1 MAENPKQRFRR
12 VLNDLSLDDRTFID
26 SSLRR
31 IYSESL
37 SYGLKNNFLTK
48 DEVVKY
54 QNLAQQRD
62 AALRKVNVL
71 DPQGQPISKET
82 TVPVMRNG
90 QIVQEKRV
98 TPVTP
103 FDLLRRTGG
112 QMEGGPTDG
121 PLFTGYTLDTQSPLG
136 TARKRFQ
143 EEVIPSAKKTASE
156 LEAAKGETKF
166 YQPGTIGGLTAGAIT
181 SIPVGA
187 FKAVT
192 APLAS
197 AISRGV
203 GVFNPEASEAMDT
216 ALAKA
221 YYPKATIDVSQ
232 PFRTGM
238 DVAEIAGTKFAEA
251 IPASIAALTA
261 GSAAAIPA
269 SAVTTP
275 IGGAVAGVATGL
287 AAAAATGQ
295 AQNFL
300 TEFALGSSYKPSDK
314 GFGFDIQ
321 RSPLSQARA
330 EFMGE
335 RTELAP
341 SAAFA
346 GEFAPNLLMGTP
358 TLPKGFVGGLKSGY
372 QATKLGTAGRQ
383 ALTAA
388 SIPTEGLAGRFAAT
402 PLAQT
407 GRAIGQS
414 LERIPGVGTA
424 ATFGRGFSASPAGQE
439 FLSDITERGVEGS
452 ADLYLALKGNAEKPE
467 SERDPLWK
475 ILGMTALGSM
485 FEGRHRL
492 GDILNAPG
500 QRIGK
505 SIVRGLDARYGTTT
519 PFAYEGLTPSTPSI
533 TPEGVPTTPIVPK
546 GRVSGTSTPAP
557 TLASNVVPIGGGNVA
572 VVDPETMTTTIQPAP
587 PVDSDRTP
595 ITNPAIGTNVL
606 DAVASIAPKVSDIV
620 SGTYGRVG
628 TMFGRVPSKGGE
640 SQLFLGLTA
649 DGLAMV
655 KVTDKKTG
663 ESSVD
668 LISPDL
674 LIGDNK
680 RIASKAFKAGNLL
693 PSDKTGYQR
702 KGYDSELSQASSYI
716 PTSEGEGPSFDDFDR
731 EINIS
736 GTPFYGRIVKAVDN
750 SYSVVQVPSPVSGF
764 DMMVVPN
771 DTIQGITREGIK
783 EGVKAGQVAR
793 EVLDTTAMNLDMS
806 GYRVDRTKYN
816 PLFKDTDRTTVKGEF
831 NPILLTPDQMSDVDT
846 RKTNIRNYRNQ
857 LISQG
862 LPDGTVKDRLAA
874 ARKENNKGLD
884 KTISPAINQYEVG
897 SLIDHVT
904 PSGEVDTAVV
914 VGNSKF
920 GPVAVS
926 ATNPSAPAYIV
937 QESAIAR
944 AYGEVSPVTKAEAKK
959 AETVTPTPKVE
970 PVAKAEP
977 VKRAEPKVEPAKK
990 VEPKAEAPKVEE
1002 KPKPEAKKP
1011 EPKVEE
1017 KPKPVTKEEPEVLS
1031 QRAKDVQAANDG
1043 ASQIAVDLKYNDLD
1057 ALTDAIS
1064 KLQGRKI
1071 DIGEGE
1077 SGEIIGTNKTGDL
1090 LVKVDF
1096 EGSGS
1101 VIRTVPFNS
1110 SLFPELDPI
1119 LGELGTTQLKDNIFV
1134 HPKTNGDAIGYE
1146 DSSVVFPEVFDLGV
1160 MRVGGKDT
1168 ETFIAVRKI
1177 HDQNGVAIYQASSG
1191 QILFG
1196 PSTNTPVVEPFN
1208 VVSKR
1213 TTRPSGTYSKEA
1225 PVATPVEPKPEAVVQ
1240 PKQQAKPAPTVERP
1254 AQAGELARPIRGGL
1268 NRIDAGIKDLKKKL
1282 VTFKVDDLGNKRN
1295 PDPYNQARV
1304 DDSRRAVESTVD
1316 TLSKD
1321 FVETLSKVSI
1331 AKTKVIDTLSKEIES
1346 GKATPESIALAE
1358 TSIKNIDSAIAS
1370 IKSSFNSVKPSLD
1383 THLGEQSRIGA
1394 ISKSIDRLETL
1405 KLPEAKTKEV
1415 KPVEPKVEVTKP
1427 TTSTT
1432 TFTPEEQQAI
1442 SNVEKQLKADVVLAG
1457 FVKTAASKLGNWS
1470 EQSPEYRQK
1479 IKDLIDN
1486 SGTGLVLDDLVVGSR
1501 MDAPENV
1508 GKFNIE
1514 NMSLDGG
1521 KEKLIGVV
1529 MTPAIIDP
1537 VNGILKADVGIRGRA
1552 EIEGV
1557 VTKPVVSEVPKP
1569 TRPTT
1574 TFTPE
1579 EQTAIDKIADL
1590 LQSSNISWGR
1600 VKFATQGWNTFSDA
1614 AKARITQLVNA
1625 KNGEV
1630 IAPEFGDTVDETS
1643 MDIGL
1648 VPSDYSGKVA
1658 ETILAGMRDRSNG
1671 DVYKAKVRTASTGE
1685 INAGKPEA
1693 PKPVEPTIE
1702 GPVTGFGVESAKDV
1716 AQLTGEKRFE
1726 LGKKLN
1732 KEQRA
1737 SILKRVG
1744 DSYKD
1749 QRHQK
1754 EFAGLDSR
1762 GEEMYRYPY
1771 STEHMYVSNI
1781 TGKFIRYYV
1790 VIPSDIAQEL
1800 TGVKRDIYAHPS
1812 ELFPDI
1818 SMPKAVEMAR
1828 MTKSKELRELIAEA
1842 ESNGF
1847 ITENES
1853 RTAINIL
1860 PSYVEDKAKPN
1871 RTKTIE
1877 DIIRKAERI
1886 NEPNEEVDVLEKA
1899 IRDNAKDGIPEFL
1912 DAKMLANF
1920 AEGRLARTYAFKDIN
1935 GLPIRQFPGVVT
1947 AAKARIKREGATP
1960 EVEAPKVNPVV
1971 KETAIETAD
1980 LISEPI
1986 FTPEEEGSELNT
1998 TLPGDVEILDDPSL
2012 VRIQASIEG
2021 LGNINDVFRKA
2032 RNIGELQQTL
2042 VNVITDANQ
2051 GINPADAQKYATA
2064 ISQYYDE
2071 WIHAFVNR
2079 DLLLAQQL
2087 AQGVTAFKSASP
2099 SGDAAE
2105 YSIFEQPIEEGMDFA
2120 KRKAVERQNR
2130 VARLYQSVDM
2140 PRLNSIIDMLN
2151 DEASRKVVALNEE
2164 GKYQYL
2170 PINFFTKAGEGTA
2183 LTPTQKADVVAKVQ
2197 AKLVRE
2203 RYRTNMP
2210 VFAVLS
2216 KAPEINRDFND
2227 LFVGEGAYVNI
2238 RGNDTNIGQQ
2248 VVFLTKN
2255 NSDPSTIVEELSH
2268 ALLENMP
2275 IDMAREVAT
2284 KLGKT
2289 LREPTSTNT
2298 SVTSYELQEMFAAR
2312 MKLSFLT
2319 GEKEAFTG
2327 VQGSKA
2333 TKKRLG
2339 EVWDTIQGFMRKAYG
2354 RMVDGTA
2361 IPVDDKPK
2369 VEWVVPYNNQ
2379 TVSLWDKAPILF
2391 RNNDGTLSR
2400 GVIQPTKKYPGG
2412 PGLVRDT
2419 MLEKPIVTVKT
2430 ADGKTI
2436 DIAPKSVVALSD
2448 FISETPEFGKMMLT
2462 FMSGSAGQRGV
2473 SVVGLLNSYGD
2484 VTKALSD
2491 STYEGLQGKVD
2502 EFIDDTDSKYRLNA
2516 AGDATQ
2522 KANAETILK
2531 SEMPNRLLGI
2541 VNQAYKYGLL
2551 SDVSDNPS
2559 DSLSLQ
2565 NWLNVVG
2572 VMRSGNGTTSDTFTK
2587 GKSTKMSAYD
2597 WYRRSIKDLQK
2608 AIKDAEPYASQ
2619 LEIQGDYQR
2628 LNYNV
2633 DADNTGGNVL
2643 YSSRQIGDT
2652 PRINRALA
2660 NGQSSNTNPDSQT
2673 PGDYA
2678 ESATRSGMPRESVTP
2693 IVERRV
2699 IADADR
2705 SGLGNSNIR
2714 VMELNDVL
2722 VIDGTVGLSLVGID
2736 TIGKA
2741 IDFAARNNIQNAI
2754 LVSPATPSEDLG
2766 YNDRG
2771 GYTVNP
2777 SVTFEF
2783 ENPVTDNMYA
2793 VMKRI
2798 YPFIRKGLDSRSIT
2812 LHNVEEVGKPYE
2824 ESLNTFEQAVDKI
2837 AREISKRR
2845 VPVQAIQGTERIWH
2859 FGNQSAEGYAIP
2871 YYEARNVL
2879 HLLKPEIYET
2889 GREPVADKRVKSV
2902 IEEALSSVSGRSIS
2916 LPNIDFASVPDNPER
2931 RIAMVDN
2938 YNRLP
2943 DNTYSTNPETKAS
2956 YDSLMSEL
2964 DRQFTY
2970 LGLSVST
2977 TGSDTP
2983 SKFLLTPQPITKG
2996 HPLMANSKHKDVD
3009 GKPLRYID
3017 ILDAVHNSLSE
3028 AVQMVS
3034 AGEHSDL
3041 MAYAAHSAI
3050 TKDAKALRAL
3060 YTETLGRSSYETLT
3074 GTDVH
3079 KASLAPIEDSKTG
3092 IVALDKRVQSL
3103 YKDSTAPYGD
3113 LKKNEV
3119 NNAMGR
3125 VQYAAGSG
3133 TPIYSL
3139 RPISDA
3145 VISDTGEP
3153 DEASADNPVTVV
3165 AEDGTETVATSESA
3179 VSRILNFL
3187 DKNPVTRTI
3196 DVINA
3201 LGRFPMAGDWSA
3213 PLVQNWMLANPIES
3227 PDLFFKSLMF
3237 GPKSLAPNI
3246 GFDNG
3251 TNIVNRRMF
3260 YGRKQVHEMGDVI
3273 RSNRFYELAKEA
3285 NLNLATMEYDRIL
3298 EQKRKEREEKL
3309 EQLRQRDPDATL
3321 PEIDL
3326 MDIDELDVDP
3336 DIQGLLT
3343 GERHVPLK
3351 AASERAMTMMKD
3363 YVKFNK
3369 FYQACEH
3376 YVELGYD
3383 PSSEGFKE
3391 MASDMAAIL
3400 NVMNGDVKF
3409 TANEYDK
3416 AIGRLMRRV
3425 MFAPRWLTSRVI
3437 ADPILRQVVAMSAP
3451 GKKWLK
3457 ANGIPTDRSL
3467 NPYVLRAN
3475 IRMAA
3480 KAQAFWYALVAFFGY
3495 MRPFDQFKVQTSV
3508 GNMATKIQVGNYV
3521 FKAPGGSMM
3530 ALEFTDSFFKALKV
3544 SAKDS
3549 PKEGVKKMT
3558 EMMSSFALGRIVN
3571 SPAIGIMTEA
3581 FTGRDFMGKPVGYID
3596 TDLQSWW
3603 EGIARPTMS
3612 EIGIPLPDMKLS
3624 KFVTKNLMFLW
3635 MQSYLETYK
3644 MAEDRQE
3651 DDKFFEAGFIG
3662 AVSALG
3668 GRIRY
3673 NPPAGKGEY
3682 DYDTYGNPPGV
3693 QHYILGIDREEWLA
3707 SPGARTTPEQIEAME
3722 QDLLK

>member
-103 FDLLRRTGG
+103 FDLLRKTGG
-112 QMEGGPTDG
+112 QMEGGPADG
-121 PLFTGYTLDTQSPLG
+121 PLFTGYTLDTQAPLG
-136 TARKRFQ
+136 TARKKFQ
-143 EEVIPSAKKTASE
+143 EEVIPTAQKAATE
-156 LEAAKGETKF
+156 LERTKGETKF
-166 YQPGTIGGLTAGAIT
+166 YQPGTLAGLTAGAVA
-181 SIPVGA
+181 SVPVGA

-197 AISRGV
+197 AVSRGV
-203 GVFNPEASEAMDT
+203 GLFNPEASRAMDT
-216 ALAKA
+216 ALAEA
-221 YYPKATIDVSQ
+221 YYPKATVDVSQ
-232 PFRTGM
+232 PFRTGL
-238 DVAEIAGTKFAEA
+238 DVGEIAGTKFAEA
-251 IPASIAALTA
+251 IPASLAALTA

-269 SAVTTP
+269 SIATTP
-275 IGGAVAGVATGL
+275 IGGAIAGTAVGL
-287 AAAAATGQ
+287 GAAAATGQ

-300 TEFALGSSYKPSDK
+300 TEFALGSSYKPSEK

-330 EFMGE
+330 EFMSE

-372 QATKLGTAGRQ
+372 QATRLGTAGRQ
-383 ALTAA
+383 ALAAA
-388 SIPTEGLAGRFAAT
+388 SVPTEGIAGRLAAT
-402 PLAQT
+402 PLAQV
-407 GRAIGQS
+407 GRSAGQK
-414 LERIPGVGTA
+414 LENIPGVGAA

-439 FLSDITERGVEGS
+439 FLSDIAERGTEGA

-475 ILGMTALGSM
+475 ILGVTALGSM

-492 GDILNAPG
+492 GNILNAPG
-500 QRIGK
+500 QKIGK
-505 SIVRGLDARYGTTT
+505 SIVRGMDARLGTVT
-519 PFAYEGLTPSTPSI
+519 PFAYEGLTPT
-533 TPEGVPTTPIVPK
+533 TPEVGIDGIATAPITTPTPR
-546 GRVSGTSTPAP
+546 GRVSGTSTPLP
-557 TLASNVVPIGGGNVA
+557 TLPADAIPIGGGRVA
-572 VVDPETMTTTIQPAP
+572 RFDIDTRTSFIEPAP
-587 PVDSDRTP
+587 PVDIDRSTAVSP
-595 ITNPAIGTNVL
+595 SIGTNVL
-606 DAVASIAPKVSDIV
+606 NALTAVSPKFGDIV
-620 SGTYGRVG
+620 TGTYGRVG
-628 TMFGRVPSKGGE
+628 TTFGRVQSKGGE
-640 SQLFLGLTA
+640 SQLFLGLTH
-649 DGLAMV
+649 DGLAIV
-655 KVTDKKTG
+655 KATDKKTG

-680 RIASKAFKAGNLL
+680 RIANKAFKSGNLL

-702 KGYDSELSQASSYI
+702 KGYDAELNKASSYI
-716 PTSEGEGPSFDDFDR
+716 PTSEGDGPSFDDFDR
-731 EINIS
+731 EIKVS
-736 GTPFYGRIVKAVDN
+736 GTPFYGRVVKAIDAN
-750 SYSVVQVPSPVSGF
+750 YSVVQVPSPVSGF
-764 DMMVVPN
+764 DMLVVPN
-771 DTIQGITREGIK
+771 DTVEGLK
-783 EGVKAGQVAR
+783 RGEKSDKVAR
-793 EVLDTTAMNLDMS
+793 EVLDTTAMNIDMS
-806 GYRVDRTKYN
+806 AYRVDRTKHD
-816 PLFKDTDRTTVKGEF
+816 PLFKDTDRTTVRDEVS
-831 NPILLTPDQMSDVDT
+831 PILLTPDQMSDVGT
-846 RKTNIRNYRNQ
+846 RKANIRNYRNQ
-857 LISQG
+857 LRSEG
-862 LPDGTVKDRLAA
+862 LPDGTINDRLRE
-874 ARKENNKGLD
+874 ARRLNNKEFD
-884 KTISPAINQYEVG
+884 KTIKAAVNDYEVG
-897 SLIDHVT
+897 TLIDHVA
-904 PSGEVDTAVV
+904 PSGEIETAVV
-914 VGNSKF
+914 VANTKF
-920 GPVAVS
+920 GPTVVS
-926 ATNPSAPAYIV
+926 TTNPSAPAYTV
-937 QESAIAR
+937 QESAITGV
-944 AYGEVSPVTKAEAKK
+944 YSEVAPTEKVKPESKK
-959 AETVTPTPKVE
+959 AEPKTTEDKKASKKKLVAAKVE
-970 PVAKAEP
+970 PVVTPEVKPEPSKVEAKTEVKPEIPKEAAPKPEVKSEVKAENKP
-977 VKRAEPKVEPAKK
+977 EVKPEI
-990 VEPKAEAPKVEE
+990 KAEE
-1002 KPKPEAKKP
+1002 KPKPEVEAKP
-1011 EPKVEE
+1011 EVKAQPEIPISNVASEPTVTAKPTKVE
-1017 KPKPVTKEEPEVLS
+1017 KS
-1031 QRAKDVQAANDG
+1031 
-1043 ASQIAVDLKYNDLD
+1043 
-1057 ALTDAIS
+1057 
-1064 KLQGRKI
+1064 
-1071 DIGEGE
+1071 
-1077 SGEIIGTNKTGDL
+1077 
-1090 LVKVDF
+1090 
-1096 EGSGS
+1096 
-1101 VIRTVPFNS
+1101 
-1110 SLFPELDPI
+1110 
-1119 LGELGTTQLKDNIFV
+1119 
-1134 HPKTNGDAIGYE
+1134 
-1146 DSSVVFPEVFDLGV
+1146 
-1160 MRVGGKDT
+1160 
-1168 ETFIAVRKI
+1168 
-1177 HDQNGVAIYQASSG
+1177 
-1191 QILFG
+1191 
-1196 PSTNTPVVEPFN
+1196 
-1208 VVSKR
+1208 
-1213 TTRPSGTYSKEA
+1213 
-1225 PVATPVEPKPEAVVQ
+1225 
-1240 PKQQAKPAPTVERP
+1240 

-1268 NRIDAGIKDLKKKL
+1268 NKIDAGIKNLKKKL

-1331 AKTKVIDTLSKEIES
+1331 AKTKVIDTLAKEIES
-1346 GKATPESIALAE
+1346 GKVTPESISLAE
-1358 TSIKNIDSAIAS
+1358 TSVKNIDSAIAS
-1370 IKSSFNSVKPSLD
+1370 IKSNFNSVKPSLD
-1383 THLGEQSRIGA
+1383 THLSEQSRIDA
-1394 ISKSIDRLETL
+1394 ISKSIDRLENL
-1405 KLPEAKTKEV
+1405 NLPEVKINEV
-1415 KPVEPKVEVTKP
+1415 KP
-1427 TTSTT
+1427 
-1432 TFTPEEQQAI
+1432 EE
-1442 SNVEKQLKADVVLAG
+1442 SV
-1457 FVKTAASKLGNWS
+1457 
-1470 EQSPEYRQK
+1470 
-1479 IKDLIDN
+1479 
-1486 SGTGLVLDDLVVGSR
+1486 
-1501 MDAPENV
+1501 
-1508 GKFNIE
+1508 
-1514 NMSLDGG
+1514 
-1521 KEKLIGVV
+1521 
-1529 MTPAIIDP
+1529 
-1537 VNGILKADVGIRGRA
+1537 
-1552 EIEGV
+1552 
-1557 VTKPVVSEVPKP
+1557 
-1569 TRPTT
+1569 
-1574 TFTPE
+1574 
-1579 EQTAIDKIADL
+1579 
-1590 LQSSNISWGR
+1590 
-1600 VKFATQGWNTFSDA
+1600 
-1614 AKARITQLVNA
+1614 
-1625 KNGEV
+1625 
-1630 IAPEFGDTVDETS
+1630 
-1643 MDIGL
+1643 
-1648 VPSDYSGKVA
+1648 
-1658 ETILAGMRDRSNG
+1658 
-1671 DVYKAKVRTASTGE
+1671 
-1685 INAGKPEA
+1685 
-1693 PKPVEPTIE
+1693 IE
-1702 GPVTGFGVESAKDV
+1702 GPITGFGVENPKDV

-1732 KEQRA
+1732 KEQRD

-1762 GEEMYRYPY
+1762 GEETYRYPY

-1818 SMPKAVEMAR
+1818 TTSKAVDMAR

-1847 ITENES
+1847 ITEDES

-1920 AEGRLARTYAFKDIN
+1920 AEGKLARTYAFKDIN

-1960 EVEAPKVNPVV
+1960 ETEAPKVDPIV

-2051 GINPADAQKYATA
+2051 GINPAEAQKYATA

-2087 AQGVTAFKSASP
+2087 AQGVTAFKSAAP

-2105 YSIFEQPIEEGMDFA
+2105 YSIFEQPIEEDMPYA
-2120 KRKAVERQNR
+2120 KRKSVERQNR

-2151 DEASRKVVALNEE
+2151 DEAGRKVVALNEE

-2170 PINFFTKAGEGTA
+2170 PINFFTKASEGTA
-2183 LTPTQKADVVAKVQ
+2183 LTPSQKADVVAKVQ

-2238 RGNDTNIGQQ
+2238 RGNDTNVGQQ

-2430 ADGKTI
+2430 ADGTTV

-2502 EFIDDTDSKYRLNA
+2502 EFIDDTDSKYRLDA
-2516 AGDATQ
+2516 TGDATQ

-2531 SEMPNRLLGI
+2531 AEMPNRLLGI

-2572 VMRSGNGTTSDTFTK
+2572 VMRSGNGTTSDTFAK

-2597 WYRRSIKDLQK
+2597 WYRSSIKDLQK

-2643 YSSRQIGDT
+2643 YSSRQVGDT

-2722 VIDGTVGLSLVGID
+2722 VIDGTIGLSPVGID

-2798 YPFIRKGLDSRSIT
+2798 YPYIRKGLDSRSVT

-2824 ESLNTFEQAVDKI
+2824 ESLNTFEQAIDKI

-2845 VPVQAIQGTERIWH
+2845 IPVQAIQGTERIWH

-2902 IEEALSSVSGRSIS
+2902 LEDAISSVSGRSIS

-2956 YDSLMSEL
+2956 YDALMSEL

-3028 AVQMVS
+3028 AVKMVS

-3074 GTDVH
+3074 STDVH

-3145 VISDTGEP
+3145 VISDTGEL

-3187 DKNPVTRTI
+3187 DKNPVTRTL

-3309 EQLRQRDPDATL
+3309 AQLRQRDPSATL

-3416 AIGRLMRRV
+3416 SIGRLMRRV
-3425 MFAPRWLTSRVI
+3425 MFAPRWLTSRVV
-3437 ADPILRQVVAMSAP
+3437 ADPILRQVVAMSTP
-3451 GKKWLK
+3451 GKKWLN

-3530 ALEFTDSFFKALKV
+3530 ALEFTDAFYNALKV
-3544 SAKDS
+3544 SVKDS

-3571 SPAIGIMTEA
+3571 SPAIGVITEA
-3581 FTGRDFMGKPVGYID
+3581 FTGRDFMGKPVGYVD

-3603 EGIARPTMS
+3603 EGVARPTMS

-3644 MAEDRQE
+3644 MAEDRLE

>member
-12 VLNDLSLDDRTFID
+12 VLNDLSQDDRTFID

-54 QNLAQQRD
+54 QNLGQQRD

-103 FDLLRRTGG
+103 FDLLRKTGG
-112 QMEGGPTDG
+112 QMEGGPADG
-121 PLFTGYTLDTQSPLG
+121 PLFTGYTLDTQAPLG
-136 TARKRFQ
+136 TARKKFQ
-143 EEVIPSAKKTASE
+143 EEVIPTAQKAAAE
-156 LEAAKGETKF
+156 LERTKGETKF
-166 YQPGTIGGLTAGAIT
+166 FQPGTLAGLTAGAVA
-181 SIPVGA
+181 SVPVGA

-197 AISRGV
+197 AVSRGV
-203 GVFNPEASEAMDT
+203 GLFNPEASRAMDT
-216 ALAKA
+216 ALAEA
-221 YYPKATIDVSQ
+221 YYPKATVDVSQ
-232 PFRTGM
+232 PFRTGL
-238 DVAEIAGTKFAEA
+238 DVGEIAGTKFAEA
-251 IPASIAALTA
+251 IPASLAALTA

-269 SAVTTP
+269 SIATTP
-275 IGGAVAGVATGL
+275 IGGAIAGTAVGL
-287 AAAAATGQ
+287 GAAAATGQ

-300 TEFALGSSYKPSDK
+300 TEFALGSSYKPSEK

-330 EFMGE
+330 EFMSE

-372 QATKLGTAGRQ
+372 QATRLGTAGRQ
-383 ALTAA
+383 ALAAA
-388 SIPTEGLAGRFAAT
+388 SVPTEGIAGRLAAT
-402 PLAQT
+402 PLAQV
-407 GRAIGQS
+407 GRSVGQK
-414 LERIPGVGTA
+414 LERIPGVGAA

-439 FLSDITERGVEGS
+439 FLSDIAERGTEGA
-452 ADLYLALKGNAEKPE
+452 ADLYLALKGNSEKPE

-475 ILGMTALGSM
+475 ILGVTALGSM
-485 FEGRHRL
+485 FEGQHRL
-492 GDILNAPG
+492 GNILNAPG
-500 QRIGK
+500 QKIGK
-505 SIVRGLDARYGTTT
+505 SIVRGMDARLGTVT
-519 PFAYEGLTPSTPSI
+519 PFAYEGLTPTTTEVGAGGISTAPI
-533 TPEGVPTTPIVPK
+533 TAPTPR
-546 GRVSGTSTPAP
+546 GRVSGTSTPLP
-557 TLASNVVPIGGGNVA
+557 TLPTDAIPIGGGRVA
-572 VVDPETMTTTIQPAP
+572 RFDVDTRTSFIEPAP
-587 PVDSDRTP
+587 PVDIDRSTAVSP
-595 ITNPAIGTNVL
+595 SIGTNVL
-606 DAVASIAPKVSDIV
+606 NALTGVSPKFGDIV
-620 SGTYGRVG
+620 TGTYGRVG
-628 TMFGRVPSKGGE
+628 TTFGRVQSKGGE
-640 SQLFLGLTA
+640 SQLFLGLTH
-649 DGLAMV
+649 DGLAIV
-655 KVTDKKTG
+655 KATDKKTG

-680 RIASKAFKAGNLL
+680 RIANKAFKSGNLL

-702 KGYDSELSQASSYI
+702 KGYDAELNKASSYI
-716 PTSEGEGPSFDDFDR
+716 PTSEGDGPSFDDFDR
-731 EINIS
+731 EIKVS
-736 GTPFYGRIVKAVDN
+736 GTPFYGRVVKAIDAN
-750 SYSVVQVPSPVSGF
+750 YSVVQVPSPVSGF
-764 DMMVVPN
+764 DMLVVPN
-771 DTIQGITREGIK
+771 DTVEGLK
-783 EGVKAGQVAR
+783 RGEKSDKVAR
-793 EVLDTTAMNLDMS
+793 EVLDTTAMNIDMS
-806 GYRVDRTKYN
+806 AYRVDRTKHD
-816 PLFKDTDRTTVKGEF
+816 PLFKDTDRTTVRDEVS
-831 NPILLTPDQMSDVDT
+831 PILLTPDQMSDVGT

-857 LISQG
+857 LRSEG
-862 LPDGTVKDRLAA
+862 LPDGTINDRLRE
-874 ARKENNKGLD
+874 ARRLNNKEFD
-884 KTISPAINQYEVG
+884 KTIKAAVNDYEVG
-897 SLIDHVT
+897 TLIDHVA
-904 PSGEVDTAVV
+904 PSGEIETAVV
-914 VGNSKF
+914 VANTKF
-920 GPVAVS
+920 GPTVVS
-926 ATNPSAPAYIV
+926 TTNPSAPAYTV
-937 QESAIAR
+937 QESAITGV
-944 AYGEVSPVTKAEAKK
+944 YSEVAPTEKVKPESKK
-959 AETVTPTPKVE
+959 AEPKAAEDKKTSKKKSVASKVEPVVTPEVKPEPSKVEAKTEVKPEAPKEVAPKPEVKSEVKAEPKPEVKPEVKAEEKPKPVVEAKPEVKVEPTVKPVDTDADVLTAARILFDSKDFKISNIQNQMKIGFTKASRLLDRLADAGVIKIITPVGYGPTRYETIVSRDEMESILGGKSKLEVKPEAPKVE
-970 PVAKAEP
+970 PS
-977 VKRAEPKVEPAKK
+977 K
-990 VEPKAEAPKVEE
+990 VEPKAEESVKLTEVVAPPVVEPVRDVTLTAFELPTAITSRLRKIKISLEAAVNAQYSTRLPSVYAERNPTPENIATRDRSIASFNTTAKQYLYEVNKVLDLLSGVKTNALQSLSDGISNSDDVSIAESRAIIKAVDDAVASLE
-1002 KPKPEAKKP
+1002 SDYLDRNKPVIWSKYPEVAPRFESVGKAFDSIKSLTMP
-1011 EPKVEE
+1011 EPKV
-1017 KPKPVTKEEPEVLS
+1017 
-1031 QRAKDVQAANDG
+1031 
-1043 ASQIAVDLKYNDLD
+1043 
-1057 ALTDAIS
+1057 
-1064 KLQGRKI
+1064 
-1071 DIGEGE
+1071 
-1077 SGEIIGTNKTGDL
+1077 
-1090 LVKVDF
+1090 
-1096 EGSGS
+1096 
-1101 VIRTVPFNS
+1101 
-1110 SLFPELDPI
+1110 
-1119 LGELGTTQLKDNIFV
+1119 
-1134 HPKTNGDAIGYE
+1134 
-1146 DSSVVFPEVFDLGV
+1146 
-1160 MRVGGKDT
+1160 
-1168 ETFIAVRKI
+1168 
-1177 HDQNGVAIYQASSG
+1177 
-1191 QILFG
+1191 
-1196 PSTNTPVVEPFN
+1196 
-1208 VVSKR
+1208 
-1213 TTRPSGTYSKEA
+1213 
-1225 PVATPVEPKPEAVVQ
+1225 
-1240 PKQQAKPAPTVERP
+1240 
-1254 AQAGELARPIRGGL
+1254 
-1268 NRIDAGIKDLKKKL
+1268 
-1282 VTFKVDDLGNKRN
+1282 
-1295 PDPYNQARV
+1295 
-1304 DDSRRAVESTVD
+1304 
-1316 TLSKD
+1316 
-1321 FVETLSKVSI
+1321 
-1331 AKTKVIDTLSKEIES
+1331 
-1346 GKATPESIALAE
+1346 KAPES
-1358 TSIKNIDSAIAS
+1358 
-1370 IKSSFNSVKPSLD
+1370 
-1383 THLGEQSRIGA
+1383 
-1394 ISKSIDRLETL
+1394 
-1405 KLPEAKTKEV
+1405 
-1415 KPVEPKVEVTKP
+1415 EVTP
-1427 TTSTT
+1427 
-1432 TFTPEEQQAI
+1432 I
-1442 SNVEKQLKADVVLAG
+1442 VE
-1457 FVKTAASKLGNWS
+1457 
-1470 EQSPEYRQK
+1470 
-1479 IKDLIDN
+1479 
-1486 SGTGLVLDDLVVGSR
+1486 
-1501 MDAPENV
+1501 
-1508 GKFNIE
+1508 
-1514 NMSLDGG
+1514 
-1521 KEKLIGVV
+1521 
-1529 MTPAIIDP
+1529 
-1537 VNGILKADVGIRGRA
+1537 
-1552 EIEGV
+1552 
-1557 VTKPVVSEVPKP
+1557 
-1569 TRPTT
+1569 
-1574 TFTPE
+1574 
-1579 EQTAIDKIADL
+1579 DK
-1590 LQSSNISWGR
+1590 
-1600 VKFATQGWNTFSDA
+1600 V
-1614 AKARITQLVNA
+1614 
-1625 KNGEV
+1625 
-1630 IAPEFGDTVDETS
+1630 
-1643 MDIGL
+1643 
-1648 VPSDYSGKVA
+1648 
-1658 ETILAGMRDRSNG
+1658 
-1671 DVYKAKVRTASTGE
+1671 
-1685 INAGKPEA
+1685 
-1693 PKPVEPTIE
+1693 IE
-1702 GPVTGFGVESAKDV
+1702 GPVTGFGVENPKDV

-1732 KEQRA
+1732 KEQRD

-1762 GEEMYRYPY
+1762 GEETYRYPY

-1818 SMPKAVEMAR
+1818 TTSKAVDMAR

-1847 ITENES
+1847 ITEDES

-1920 AEGRLARTYAFKDIN
+1920 AEGKLARTYAFKDIN

-2032 RNIGELQQTL
+2032 RNVGELQQTL

-2051 GINPADAQKYATA
+2051 GINPAEAQKYATA

-2087 AQGVTAFKSASP
+2087 AQGVTAFKSAAP

-2105 YSIFEQPIEEGMDFA
+2105 YSIFEQPIEEDMPYA
-2120 KRKAVERQNR
+2120 KRKSVERQNR

-2140 PRLNSIIDMLN
+2140 PRLNNIIDMLN
-2151 DEASRKVVALNEE
+2151 DEAGRKVVALNEE

-2183 LTPTQKADVVAKVQ
+2183 LTPSQKADVVAKVQ

-2216 KAPEINRDFND
+2216 KAPDINKDFND

-2298 SVTSYELQEMFAAR
+2298 NVTSYELQEMFAAR

-2361 IPVDDKPK
+2361 IPADDKPK

-2430 ADGKTI
+2430 ADGKTV

-2462 FMSGSAGQRGV
+2462 FMSGSSGQRGV
-2473 SVVGLLNSYGD
+2473 SVVGLIDSYSK

-2502 EFIDDTDSKYRLNA
+2502 EFIDDTDFKYRLDA

-2531 SEMPNRLLGI
+2531 AEMPNRLLGI

-2572 VMRSGNGTTSDTFTK
+2572 VMRSGNGTTSDTFAK

-2597 WYRRSIKDLQK
+2597 WYRSSINDLQK
-2608 AIKDAEPYASQ
+2608 AIKDAEPYSSQ

-2643 YSSRQIGDT
+2643 YSSRQVGDT

-2722 VIDGTVGLSLVGID
+2722 VIDGTVGLSPVGID

-2798 YPFIRKGLDSRSIT
+2798 YPYIRKGLDSRSVT

-2845 VPVQAIQGTERIWH
+2845 IPVQAIQGAERIWH

-2889 GREPVADKRVKSV
+2889 GREPIADKRVKSV
-2902 IEEALSSVSGRSIS
+2902 LEDAISSVSGRSIS

-3028 AVQMVS
+3028 AVKMVS

-3060 YTETLGRSSYETLT
+3060 YIETLGRSSYETLT

-3165 AEDGTETVATSESA
+3165 AEDGTETIATSESA

-3187 DKNPVTRTI
+3187 DKNPVTKTL

-3260 YGRKQVHEMGDVI
+3260 YGRKQVHDMGDVI

-3309 EQLRQRDPDATL
+3309 AQLRQRDPNATL

-3363 YVKFNK
+3363 FVKFNK

-3437 ADPILRQVVAMSAP
+3437 ADPILRQAVAMFEP

-3467 NPYVLRAN
+3467 NPYVMRAN
-3475 IRMAA
+3475 IRMAT
-3480 KAQAFWYALVAFFGY
+3480 KAQAFWYALLAFFGY

-3530 ALEFTDSFFKALKV
+3530 ALEFTDSVFKALKV

-3603 EGIARPTMS
+3603 EGVARPTMS
-3612 EIGIPLPDMKLS
+3612 EIGLPLPDMKLS

-3644 MAEDRQE
+3644 MAEDRLE

-3682 DYDTYGNPPGV
+3682 DYDTYGNPPGM
-3693 QHYILGIDREEWLA
+3693 QYYILGANREEWLA

-3722 QDLLK
+3722 QELLK

>member
-12 VLNDLSLDDRTFID
+12 VLNDLSQDDRTFID

-54 QNLAQQRD
+54 QNLGQQRD

-90 QIVQEKRV
+90 QVVQEKRV

-112 QMEGGPTDG
+112 QMEGGPADG

-166 YQPGTIGGLTAGAIT
+166 FQPGTIGGLTAGAIT

-232 PFRTGM
+232 PFKTGM

-251 IPASIAALTA
+251 IPASLAALTA
-261 GSAAAIPA
+261 GSAVAIPA

-275 IGGAVAGVATGL
+275 IGGAIAGTATGL

-300 TEFALGSSYKPSDK
+300 TEFALGSSYKPSEK

-330 EFMGE
+330 EFMSE

-500 QRIGK
+500 QKIGK

-750 SYSVVQVPSPVSGF
+750 NYSVVQVPSPVSGF

-806 GYRVDRTKYN
+806 GYRVDRTKHN

-884 KTISPAINQYEVG
+884 KTISPAVNQYEVG

-926 ATNPSAPAYIV
+926 TTNPSAPAYIV

-944 AYGEVSPVTKAEAKK
+944 AYGEVSPITKAEAKK

-977 VKRAEPKVEPAKK
+977 VKRAEPKVELAKK
-990 VEPKAEAPKVEE
+990 VEPKAEVPKTEE

-1011 EPKVEE
+1011 EPKTEE

-1119 LGELGTTQLKDNIFV
+1119 LSELGTTQLKDNIFV

-1225 PVATPVEPKPEAVVQ
+1225 LVTTPVEPKPEAVVQ

-1268 NRIDAGIKDLKKKL
+1268 NRIDAGVKDLKKKL

-1331 AKTKVIDTLSKEIES
+1331 AKAKVIDTLAKEIEL

-1358 TSIKNIDSAIAS
+1358 TSVKNIDSAIAS

-1405 KLPEAKTKEV
+1405 KLPEAKAKEV
-1415 KPVEPKVEVTKP
+1415 KPIEPKVEVIKP
-1427 TTSTT
+1427 TAPKAEVKSTTPTTTFTPQEQKVINDVEAEINAETRYWGRVLTRIKGWDTFSDAAKRKIKSLVDDNGAELLAPEIDDTFDSNIMEVETLPLNFTNRVAKVLRPGMIAPDGSKFKAIVERGSTTPVVKPEPKVETPKTEVKPT
-1432 TFTPEEQQAI
+1432 TFTPEE
-1442 SNVEKQLKADVVLAG
+1442 K
-1457 FVKTAASKLGNWS
+1457 
-1470 EQSPEYRQK
+1470 
-1479 IKDLIDN
+1479 
-1486 SGTGLVLDDLVVGSR
+1486 
-1501 MDAPENV
+1501 
-1508 GKFNIE
+1508 
-1514 NMSLDGG
+1514 
-1521 KEKLIGVV
+1521 
-1529 MTPAIIDP
+1529 
-1537 VNGILKADVGIRGRA
+1537 
-1552 EIEGV
+1552 
-1557 VTKPVVSEVPKP
+1557 
-1569 TRPTT
+1569 
-1574 TFTPE
+1574 
-1579 EQTAIDKIADL
+1579 TAIDKIADL

-1600 VKFATQGWNTFSDA
+1600 VKVATQGWNTFSDA

-1685 INAGKPEA
+1685 INAGKPEVTT
-1693 PKPVEPTIE
+1693 PVEPTVE
-1702 GPVTGFGVESAKDV
+1702 GPVTGFGVESPKDV

-2021 LGNINDVFRKA
+2021 LGNINDVFRKS

-2051 GINPADAQKYATA
+2051 GINPAEAQKYATA

-2105 YSIFEQPIEEGMDFA
+2105 YSIFEQPIEESMDFA

-2140 PRLNSIIDMLN
+2140 PRLNNIIDMLN
-2151 DEASRKVVALNEE
+2151 DEAGRKVVALNEE

-2170 PINFFTKAGEGTA
+2170 PINFFTKTGEGTA

-2361 IPVDDKPK
+2361 IPADDKPK

-2430 ADGKTI
+2430 ADGMTV

-2462 FMSGSAGQRGV
+2462 FMSGSSGQRGV
-2473 SVVGLLNSYGD
+2473 SVVGLIDSYSK

-2502 EFIDDTDSKYRLNA
+2502 EFIDDTDFKYRLDA

-2531 SEMPNRLLGI
+2531 AEMPNRLLGI

-2572 VMRSGNGTTSDTFTK
+2572 VMRSGNGTTSDTFAK

-2597 WYRRSIKDLQK
+2597 WYRSSIKDLQK
-2608 AIKDAEPYASQ
+2608 AIKDAELYASQ

-2643 YSSRQIGDT
+2643 YSSRQVGDT

-2722 VIDGTVGLSLVGID
+2722 VIDGTIGLSPVGID

-2798 YPFIRKGLDSRSIT
+2798 YPFIRKGLDSRSVT

-2845 VPVQAIQGTERIWH
+2845 IPVQAIQGAERIWH

-2902 IEEALSSVSGRSIS
+2902 LEDAISSVSGRSIS

-3165 AEDGTETVATSESA
+3165 AEDGTETIATSESA

-3187 DKNPVTRTI
+3187 DKNPVTKTL

-3251 TNIVNRRMF
+3251 TNIVNRHMF

-3309 EQLRQRDPDATL
+3309 EQLRQRDPKATL

-3437 ADPILRQVVAMSAP
+3437 ADPILRQAVAMFEP

-3467 NPYVLRAN
+3467 NPYVMRAN

-3530 ALEFTDSFFKALKV
+3530 ALEFMDSFFKAVKV

-3603 EGIARPTMS
+3603 EGVARPTMS

-3644 MAEDRQE
+3644 MAEDRLE

-3722 QDLLK
+3722 QELLK

>member
-1 MAENPKQRFRR
+1 MIAP
-12 VLNDLSLDDRTFID
+12 D
-26 SSLRR
+26 
-31 IYSESL
+31 
-37 SYGLKNNFLTK
+37 G
-48 DEVVKY
+48 
-54 QNLAQQRD
+54 
-62 AALRKVNVL
+62 
-71 DPQGQPISKET
+71 SKFKA
-82 TVPVMRNG
+82 
-90 QIVQEKRV
+90 IVERGST
-98 TPVTP
+98 TPV
-103 FDLLRRTGG
+103 
-112 QMEGGPTDG
+112 
-121 PLFTGYTLDTQSPLG
+121 
-136 TARKRFQ
+136 
-143 EEVIPSAKKTASE
+143 V
-156 LEAAKGETKF
+156 
-166 YQPGTIGGLTAGAIT
+166 
-181 SIPVGA
+181 
-187 FKAVT
+187 
-192 APLAS
+192 
-197 AISRGV
+197 
-203 GVFNPEASEAMDT
+203 
-216 ALAKA
+216 
-221 YYPKATIDVSQ
+221 
-232 PFRTGM
+232 
-238 DVAEIAGTKFAEA
+238 
-251 IPASIAALTA
+251 
-261 GSAAAIPA
+261 
-269 SAVTTP
+269 
-275 IGGAVAGVATGL
+275 
-287 AAAAATGQ
+287 
-295 AQNFL
+295 
-300 TEFALGSSYKPSDK
+300 
-314 GFGFDIQ
+314 
-321 RSPLSQARA
+321 
-330 EFMGE
+330 
-335 RTELAP
+335 
-341 SAAFA
+341 
-346 GEFAPNLLMGTP
+346 
-358 TLPKGFVGGLKSGY
+358 
-372 QATKLGTAGRQ
+372 
-383 ALTAA
+383 
-388 SIPTEGLAGRFAAT
+388 
-402 PLAQT
+402 
-407 GRAIGQS
+407 
-414 LERIPGVGTA
+414 
-424 ATFGRGFSASPAGQE
+424 
-439 FLSDITERGVEGS
+439 
-452 ADLYLALKGNAEKPE
+452 
-467 SERDPLWK
+467 
-475 ILGMTALGSM
+475 
-485 FEGRHRL
+485 
-492 GDILNAPG
+492 
-500 QRIGK
+500 
-505 SIVRGLDARYGTTT
+505 
-519 PFAYEGLTPSTPSI
+519 
-533 TPEGVPTTPIVPK
+533 
-546 GRVSGTSTPAP
+546 
-557 TLASNVVPIGGGNVA
+557 
-572 VVDPETMTTTIQPAP
+572 
-587 PVDSDRTP
+587 
-595 ITNPAIGTNVL
+595 
-606 DAVASIAPKVSDIV
+606 
-620 SGTYGRVG
+620 
-628 TMFGRVPSKGGE
+628 
-640 SQLFLGLTA
+640 
-649 DGLAMV
+649 
-655 KVTDKKTG
+655 
-663 ESSVD
+663 
-668 LISPDL
+668 
-674 LIGDNK
+674 
-680 RIASKAFKAGNLL
+680 
-693 PSDKTGYQR
+693 
-702 KGYDSELSQASSYI
+702 
-716 PTSEGEGPSFDDFDR
+716 
-731 EINIS
+731 
-736 GTPFYGRIVKAVDN
+736 
-750 SYSVVQVPSPVSGF
+750 
-764 DMMVVPN
+764 
-771 DTIQGITREGIK
+771 
-783 EGVKAGQVAR
+783 
-793 EVLDTTAMNLDMS
+793 
-806 GYRVDRTKYN
+806 
-816 PLFKDTDRTTVKGEF
+816 
-831 NPILLTPDQMSDVDT
+831 
-846 RKTNIRNYRNQ
+846 
-857 LISQG
+857 
-862 LPDGTVKDRLAA
+862 
-874 ARKENNKGLD
+874 
-884 KTISPAINQYEVG
+884 
-897 SLIDHVT
+897 
-904 PSGEVDTAVV
+904 
-914 VGNSKF
+914 
-920 GPVAVS
+920 
-926 ATNPSAPAYIV
+926 
-937 QESAIAR
+937 
-944 AYGEVSPVTKAEAKK
+944 
-959 AETVTPTPKVE
+959 
-970 PVAKAEP
+970 
-977 VKRAEPKVEPAKK
+977 
-990 VEPKAEAPKVEE
+990 
-1002 KPKPEAKKP
+1002 KP
-1011 EPKVEE
+1011 EPKVE
-1017 KPKPVTKEEPEVLS
+1017 T
-1031 QRAKDVQAANDG
+1031 
-1043 ASQIAVDLKYNDLD
+1043 
-1057 ALTDAIS
+1057 
-1064 KLQGRKI
+1064 
-1071 DIGEGE
+1071 
-1077 SGEIIGTNKTGDL
+1077 
-1090 LVKVDF
+1090 
-1096 EGSGS
+1096 
-1101 VIRTVPFNS
+1101 
-1110 SLFPELDPI
+1110 
-1119 LGELGTTQLKDNIFV
+1119 
-1134 HPKTNGDAIGYE
+1134 PKT
-1146 DSSVVFPEVFDLGV
+1146 
-1160 MRVGGKDT
+1160 
-1168 ETFIAVRKI
+1168 
-1177 HDQNGVAIYQASSG
+1177 
-1191 QILFG
+1191 
-1196 PSTNTPVVEPFN
+1196 
-1208 VVSKR
+1208 
-1213 TTRPSGTYSKEA
+1213 
-1225 PVATPVEPKPEAVVQ
+1225 
-1240 PKQQAKPAPTVERP
+1240 
-1254 AQAGELARPIRGGL
+1254 
-1268 NRIDAGIKDLKKKL
+1268 
-1282 VTFKVDDLGNKRN
+1282 
-1295 PDPYNQARV
+1295 
-1304 DDSRRAVESTVD
+1304 
-1316 TLSKD
+1316 
-1321 FVETLSKVSI
+1321 
-1331 AKTKVIDTLSKEIES
+1331 
-1346 GKATPESIALAE
+1346 
-1358 TSIKNIDSAIAS
+1358 
-1370 IKSSFNSVKPSLD
+1370 
-1383 THLGEQSRIGA
+1383 
-1394 ISKSIDRLETL
+1394 
-1405 KLPEAKTKEV
+1405 EV
-1415 KPVEPKVEVTKP
+1415 KP
-1427 TTSTT
+1427 T
-1432 TFTPEEQQAI
+1432 TFTPEE
-1442 SNVEKQLKADVVLAG
+1442 K
-1457 FVKTAASKLGNWS
+1457 
-1470 EQSPEYRQK
+1470 
-1479 IKDLIDN
+1479 
-1486 SGTGLVLDDLVVGSR
+1486 
-1501 MDAPENV
+1501 
-1508 GKFNIE
+1508 
-1514 NMSLDGG
+1514 
-1521 KEKLIGVV
+1521 
-1529 MTPAIIDP
+1529 
-1537 VNGILKADVGIRGRA
+1537 
-1552 EIEGV
+1552 
-1557 VTKPVVSEVPKP
+1557 
-1569 TRPTT
+1569 
-1574 TFTPE
+1574 
-1579 EQTAIDKIADL
+1579 TAIDKIADL

-1600 VKFATQGWNTFSDA
+1600 VKVATQGWNTFSDA

-1685 INAGKPEA
+1685 INAGKPEVTT
-1693 PKPVEPTIE
+1693 PVEPTVE
-1702 GPVTGFGVESAKDV
+1702 GPVTGFGVESPKDV

-2021 LGNINDVFRKA
+2021 LGNINDVFRKS

-2051 GINPADAQKYATA
+2051 GINPAEAQKYATA

-2105 YSIFEQPIEEGMDFA
+2105 YSIFEQPIEESMDFA

-2140 PRLNSIIDMLN
+2140 PRLNNIIDMLN
-2151 DEASRKVVALNEE
+2151 DEAGRKVVALNEE

-2170 PINFFTKAGEGTA
+2170 PINFFTKTGEGTA

-2361 IPVDDKPK
+2361 IPADDKPK

-2430 ADGKTI
+2430 ADGMTV

-2462 FMSGSAGQRGV
+2462 FMSGSSGQRGV
-2473 SVVGLLNSYGD
+2473 SVVGLIDSYSK

-2502 EFIDDTDSKYRLNA
+2502 EFIDDTDFKYRLDA

-2531 SEMPNRLLGI
+2531 AEMPNRLLGI

-2572 VMRSGNGTTSDTFTK
+2572 VMRSGNGTTSDTFAK

-2597 WYRRSIKDLQK
+2597 WYRSSIKDLQK
-2608 AIKDAEPYASQ
+2608 AIKDAELYASQ

-2643 YSSRQIGDT
+2643 YSSRQVGDT

-2722 VIDGTVGLSLVGID
+2722 VIDGTIGLSPVGID

-2798 YPFIRKGLDSRSIT
+2798 YPFIRKGLDSRSVT

-2845 VPVQAIQGTERIWH
+2845 IPVQAIQGAERIWH

-2902 IEEALSSVSGRSIS
+2902 LEDAISSVSGRSIS

-3165 AEDGTETVATSESA
+3165 AEDGTETIATSESA

-3187 DKNPVTRTI
+3187 DKNPVTKTL

-3251 TNIVNRRMF
+3251 TNIVNRHMF

-3309 EQLRQRDPDATL
+3309 EQLRQRDPKATL

-3437 ADPILRQVVAMSAP
+3437 ADPILRQAVAMFEP

-3467 NPYVLRAN
+3467 NPYVMRAN

-3530 ALEFTDSFFKALKV
+3530 ALEFMDSFFKAVKV

-3603 EGIARPTMS
+3603 EGVARPTMS

-3644 MAEDRQE
+3644 MAEDRLE

-3722 QDLLK
+3722 QELLK

>member
-112 QMEGGPTDG
+112 QMEGGPADG

-136 TARKRFQ
+136 TARKKFQ
-143 EEVIPSAKKTASE
+143 EEVIPTAQKAATE
-156 LEAAKGETKF
+156 LERTKGETKF

-192 APLAS
+192 VPIAS
-197 AISRGV
+197 AVSRGV

-232 PFRTGM
+232 PFKTGM
-238 DVAEIAGTKFAEA
+238 DVAEIAGTKFVEA
-251 IPASIAALTA
+251 IPASIAALTV
-261 GSAAAIPA
+261 GSSTAIPA

-275 IGGAVAGVATGL
+275 IGGAIVGTATGL

-300 TEFALGSSYKPSDK
+300 TEFALGSSYKPSK
-314 GFGFDIQ
+314 NGFGFDIQ

-402 PLAQT
+402 PLAKAS
-407 GRAIGQS
+407 RSIGQT
-414 LERIPGVGTA
+414 LEKIPGVGTA

-519 PFAYEGLTPSTPSI
+519 PFAYEGLTPSAPSI
-533 TPEGVPTTPIVPK
+533 TPEGVPTTPVVPK

-595 ITNPAIGTNVL
+595 VTNPAIGTNVL

-750 SYSVVQVPSPVSGF
+750 NYSVVQVPSPVSGF

-806 GYRVDRTKYN
+806 GYRVDRTKHN

-857 LISQG
+857 LISEG
-862 LPDGTVKDRLAA
+862 LPDGTVKDRLAV
-874 ARKENNKGLD
+874 ARKENNKGFD
-884 KTISPAINQYEVG
+884 KTISPAVNQYEVG

-926 ATNPSAPAYIV
+926 ATNPSSPAYIV

-944 AYGEVSPVTKAEAKK
+944 AYGDVSPVTKAEAKK
-959 AETVTPTPKVE
+959 AETVTPTPKAE

-977 VKRAEPKVEPAKK
+977 VKKAEPKVEPAKK

-1017 KPKPVTKEEPEVLS
+1017 KPKPITKEEPEVVS

-1071 DIGEGE
+1071 NIGEGE

-1119 LGELGTTQLKDNIFV
+1119 LGESGTTQLKDNIFV

-1208 VVSKR
+1208 IVSKR

-1225 PVATPVEPKPEAVVQ
+1225 PVTTPIESKPEVVVQ
-1240 PKQQAKPAPTVERP
+1240 PKQQAEPTPTVERP
-1254 AQAGELARPIRGGL
+1254 AQAGELAHPIRGGL
-1268 NRIDAGIKDLKKKL
+1268 NRIDAGVKDLKKKL

-1295 PDPYNQARV
+1295 TDPYNQARV

-1331 AKTKVIDTLSKEIES
+1331 AKTKVIDTLANEIES

-1394 ISKSIDRLETL
+1394 ISKSIDRLEAL
-1405 KLPEAKTKEV
+1405 KLPEAKAKEV
-1415 KPVEPKVEVTKP
+1415 KPVESKVETPLGLNLAEQTVYDEVKKALEPVPVEGKP
-1427 TTSTT
+1427 PFVNWGAALFKASGKGSDDRGIWGD
-1432 TFTPEEQQAI
+1432 QSVAYKNAI
-1442 SNVEKQLKADVVLAG
+1442 TELFKESGAEL
-1457 FVKTAASKLGNWS
+1457 F
-1470 EQSPEYRQK
+1470 
-1479 IKDLIDN
+1479 DL
-1486 SGTGLVLDDLVVGSR
+1486 
-1501 MDAPENV
+1501 NV
-1508 GKFNIE
+1508 G
-1514 NMSLDGG
+1514 
-1521 KEKLIGVV
+1521 
-1529 MTPAIIDP
+1529 DP
-1537 VNGILKADVGIRGRA
+1537 VNDTNKVRAVAINPAPDGRFYNTVGRVIMPGLVFPVFVNGEKTTNTFKPHIILGAPQEGRLP
-1552 EIEGV
+1552 EPFTV
-1557 VTKPVVSEVPKP
+1557 VEQPKKVEAQEP

-1579 EQTAIDKIADL
+1579 VTA
-1590 LQSSNISWGR
+1590 
-1600 VKFATQGWNTFSDA
+1600 
-1614 AKARITQLVNA
+1614 
-1625 KNGEV
+1625 
-1630 IAPEFGDTVDETS
+1630 P
-1643 MDIGL
+1643 
-1648 VPSDYSGKVA
+1648 
-1658 ETILAGMRDRSNG
+1658 
-1671 DVYKAKVRTASTGE
+1671 
-1685 INAGKPEA
+1685 
-1693 PKPVEPTIE
+1693 
-1702 GPVTGFGVESAKDV
+1702 
-1716 AQLTGEKRFE
+1716 
-1726 LGKKLN
+1726 
-1732 KEQRA
+1732 
-1737 SILKRVG
+1737 
-1744 DSYKD
+1744 
-1749 QRHQK
+1749 
-1754 EFAGLDSR
+1754 
-1762 GEEMYRYPY
+1762 
-1771 STEHMYVSNI
+1771 
-1781 TGKFIRYYV
+1781 
-1790 VIPSDIAQEL
+1790 
-1800 TGVKRDIYAHPS
+1800 
-1812 ELFPDI
+1812 
-1818 SMPKAVEMAR
+1818 AVE
-1828 MTKSKELRELIAEA
+1828 
-1842 ESNGF
+1842 
-1847 ITENES
+1847 
-1853 RTAINIL
+1853 
-1860 PSYVEDKAKPN
+1860 V
-1871 RTKTIE
+1871 
-1877 DIIRKAERI
+1877 
-1886 NEPNEEVDVLEKA
+1886 
-1899 IRDNAKDGIPEFL
+1899 
-1912 DAKMLANF
+1912 
-1920 AEGRLARTYAFKDIN
+1920 
-1935 GLPIRQFPGVVT
+1935 
-1947 AAKARIKREGATP
+1947 
-1960 EVEAPKVNPVV
+1960 PKVNPVV

-2051 GINPADAQKYATA
+2051 GINPAEAQKYATA

-2105 YSIFEQPIEEGMDFA
+2105 YSIFEKPIEEGMDFA

-2183 LTPTQKADVVAKVQ
+2183 LTPSQKADVVAKVQ

-2203 RYRTNMP
+2203 RYRTNIP

-2216 KAPEINRDFND
+2216 KAPDINKDFND

-2298 SVTSYELQEMFAAR
+2298 NVTSYELQEMFAAR

-2361 IPVDDKPK
+2361 IPVDNKPK

-2430 ADGKTI
+2430 ADGKTV

-2462 FMSGSAGQRGV
+2462 FMSGSSGQRGV
-2473 SVVGLLNSYGD
+2473 SVVGLIDSYSK

-2502 EFIDDTDSKYRLNA
+2502 EFVDDTDFKYRLDA

-2522 KANAETILK
+2522 KANADTILK
-2531 SEMPNRLLGI
+2531 AEMPNRLLGI

-2597 WYRRSIKDLQK
+2597 WYRSSIKDLQK

-2643 YSSRQIGDT
+2643 YSSRQVGDT

-2660 NGQSSNTNPDSQT
+2660 NGQSSDTNPDSQT

-2693 IVERRV
+2693 IVGRRV

-2722 VIDGTVGLSLVGID
+2722 VIDGTIGLSPVGID

-2798 YPFIRKGLDSRSIT
+2798 YPYIRKGLDSRSVT

-2845 VPVQAIQGTERIWH
+2845 IPVQAIQGAERIWH

-2902 IEEALSSVSGRSIS
+2902 LEDAISSVSGRSIS

-2943 DNTYSTNPETKAS
+2943 ENTYSTNPETKAS

-3028 AVQMVS
+3028 AVKMVS
-3034 AGEHSDL
+3034 AGEYSDL

-3153 DEASADNPVTVV
+3153 DEASEDNPVTVV
-3165 AEDGTETVATSESA
+3165 AEDGTETIATSESA

-3187 DKNPVTRTI
+3187 DKNPVTRTL

-3285 NLNLATMEYDRIL
+3285 NLNLATIEYDRIL

-3309 EQLRQRDPDATL
+3309 EQLRQRDPSATL

-3530 ALEFTDSFFKALKV
+3530 ALEFTDSFFNALKV
-3544 SAKDS
+3544 SVKDS

-3603 EGIARPTMS
+3603 EGVARPTMS

-3644 MAEDRQE
+3644 MAEDRLE

-3682 DYDTYGNPPGV
+3682 DYDTYGNPPGM
-3693 QHYILGIDREEWLA
+3693 QYYILGANREEWLA

-3722 QDLLK
+3722 QELLK